1 MFFLNVTVDVTFKMN
16 KNDVTK
22 TRLSFSRTSIEA
34 VPTDTMNMAGEES
47 DVFDLPSADF
57 QA

>member
-1 MFFLNVTVDVTFKMN
+1 MTVDVTFKMN